1 MYLLEDQIERNSLR
15 QGDIISEVHL
25 LGTIN
30 LSTISYMV
38 SNDTRIGWYIPKPPD
53 FRPAII
59 LSHSCEIDLL
69 NDIKLTSIILAPL
82 RDINKAT
89 GPQQIEELKQSNI
102 IDESST
108 YSYLK
113 YFYIEPNPLIPFDDG
128 AIVDFSKCFS
138 VRNQS
143 YKDLLSKKII
153 QMRKDI
159 ANKMALKLSLFF
171 YRPEETA

>member
-1 MYLLEDQIERNSLR
+1 MYLPEEKIERNILR

-25 LGTIN
+25 LGAIN
-30 LSTISYMV
+30 LSTINYIV
-38 SNDTRIGWYIPKPPD
+38 SNDAKTGWFIPKPPD

-59 LSHSCEIDLL
+59 LSHSCEIDPS

-89 GPQQIEELKQSNI
+89 DPQKIEELKQSNI

-113 YFYIEPNPLIPFDDG
+113 YFYIEPNPFIPFDDG

-138 VRNQS
+138 VRNKS
-143 YKDLLSKKII
+143 YNDLLSQKII
-153 QMRKDI
+153 QMRKEI
-159 ANKMALKLSLFF
+159 ANKMALKLSLYF
-171 YRPEETA
+171 YRQKKTE

>member
-1 MYLLEDQIERNSLR
+1 MYLPEDQIERNILR

-25 LGTIN
+25 LGAIN
-30 LSTISYMV
+30 LSTINYMV
-38 SNDTRIGWYIPKPPD
+38 SNDTRIGWFIPKPPD

-59 LSHSCEIDLL
+59 LSHSCEIDPS

-89 GPQQIEELKQSNI
+89 DPQKIEELKQSNI

-113 YFYIEPNPLIPFDDG
+113 YFYIEPNPSIPFDDG
-128 AIVDFSKCFS
+128 AVVDFSKCFS
-138 VRNQS
+138 VRNKS
-143 YKDLLSKKII
+143 YNDLLSQKII
-153 QMRKDI
+153 QMREEI
-159 ANKMALKLSLFF
+159 ANKMALKLSLYF
-171 YRPEETA
+171 YRQKETA